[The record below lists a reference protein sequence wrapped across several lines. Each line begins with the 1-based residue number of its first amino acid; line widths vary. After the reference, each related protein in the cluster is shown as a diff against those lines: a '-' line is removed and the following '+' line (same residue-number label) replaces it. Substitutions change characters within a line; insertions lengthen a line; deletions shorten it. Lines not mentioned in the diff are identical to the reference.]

1 MDKKTIGA
9 FVLIGVVLLGWLYW
23 TSEQQK
29 KIQPV
34 TPPVTQTQT
43 DTTSKT
49 TTDTTKQ
56 TLTTQDTSKSQDTSK
71 AGSDSLSIQKYAS
84 EFGNMFSKYA
94 VDYDKDNNLT
104 GQKNIVIQND
114 LVIMEF
120 SNYGGTLVKYITK
133 QFNTWDGHPVQLV
146 DWKKGKELHI
156 LFTSKE
162 GKMIDTKDLVF
173 SSTYQPWDSINLNNN
188 AEFKLEYL
196 LNIDSAKTQQIKI
209 IYTFKKDSYEFD
221 VNYELVNSNFFISDA
236 KYQLVWGSS
245 LNLTE
250 GRSDVEASYEQAY
263 AYLGGELENI
273 DASEF
278 DKEAVGDYNGNTDFV
293 ASRNKYFGVFL
304 IPTSRKGDGAYLE
317 GINTHLKD
325 EGQRKEYSIA
335 VKMDIKNDKLNNDQF
350 IILLSPID
358 YNILKS
364 YNLDLQLVMTFPL
377 DFIVRPI
384 AQWFILPFF
393 NFLHTFIPNYGFVII
408 VFALVLKILLNPLTK
423 KQMDSM
429 KRLGQLSPKMS
440 AIREKYKDDPVK
452 MNEQIMKLYKEEKI
466 NPMGGCLPMLLQLPI
481 LYALFGVFNS
491 TIELRQ
497 QPFIL
502 WIHDLSTP
510 DVIFNLPFKIP
521 IFGID
526 QVAGLATL
534 MGITMFI
541 QQKMT
546 ITDPK
551 QKAMVYFMPILMTL
565 LFFSFPSGLNLY
577 YFTFNLLSIIQQ
589 WYETKIKAKKEGSV
603 EVVQDKKSKDTPS
616 AKRKSFRELRDEIV
630 AKKKK

>member
-29 KIQPV
+29 KVQPV

-43 DTTSKT
+43 DTVSNTVQDTASTKTTLKTNTKSDSLTSTDTSKT
-49 TTDTTKQ
+49 
-56 TLTTQDTSKSQDTSK
+56 S
-71 AGSDSLSIQKYAS
+71 SDSTNMQEYIT
-84 EFGNMFSKYA
+84 EFGNTFSKYT
-94 VDYDKDNNLT
+94 VDYDKDKNLT
-104 GQKNIVIQND
+104 GQKNIVVQND
-114 LVIMEF
+114 LAIMEF
-120 SNYGGTLVKYITK
+120 SNYGGAIVKYITK
-133 QFNTWDGHPVQLV
+133 KFNTYDGHPVQLV
-146 DWKKGKELHI
+146 DWKKGKELNI

-162 GKMIDTKDLVF
+162 GKMINTRDLVF
-173 SSTYQPWDSINLNNN
+173 GSTYQPWDSINLNNN
-188 AEFKLEYL
+188 AEYKLEYI

-221 VNYELVNSNFFISDA
+221 VNYELVNSSLFISDS

-250 GRSDVEASYEQAY
+250 GRSDVESSYEKAY

-273 DASEF
+273 DATDF
-278 DKEAVGDYNGNTDFV
+278 DKKTIGDFNGNTDYV

-317 GINTHLKD
+317 GIDTHLKD
-325 EGQRKEYSIA
+325 AGQRKEYSIG
-335 VKMDIKNDKLNNDQF
+335 VKMDIKNGKLNSDKF
-350 IILLSPID
+350 IILLTPID
-358 YNILKS
+358 YGILKG

-393 NFLHTFIPNYGFVII
+393 NFLHSFIPNYGFVII

-429 KRLGQLSPKMS
+429 KRLGQLSPKMT

-521 IFGID
+521 IFGIT

-603 EVVQDKKSKDTPS
+603 EVVQDKP
-616 AKRKSFRELRDEIV
+616 KRKSLKELTSEL
-630 AKKKK
+630 ASKKKK

>member
-29 KIQPV
+29 KVQPV
-34 TPPVTQTQT
+34 KPPVTQT
-43 DTTSKT
+43 DTTTKT
-49 TTDTTKQ
+49 SADTGSIKNIPVKDSVKTKDTTQ
-56 TLTTQDTSKSQDTSK
+56 K
-71 AGSDSLSIQKYAS
+71 AANDSLSIEKYSS
-84 EFGNMFSKYA
+84 EFGNAFYKHA
-94 VDYDKDNNLT
+94 VQYDKDNNIT

-120 SNYGGTLVKYITK
+120 SNYGGTLTKFITK
-133 QFNTWDGHPVQLV
+133 KFNTYDGHPVQLV

-156 LFTSKE
+156 IFTSKD

-173 SSTYQPWDSINLNNN
+173 SSAYQPWDSINLNDN
-188 AEFKLEYL
+188 AEYKLEYL

-221 VNYELVNSNFFISDA
+221 VNYELVNSIAYISDA

-250 GRSDVEASYEQAY
+250 GRSDVEASYEKAY
-263 AYLGGELENI
+263 AYLGGELEDI
-273 DASEF
+273 DATDFE
-278 DKEAVGDYNGNTDFV
+278 KETVGDYNGNTDYV

-325 EGQRKEYSIA
+325 AGQRKEYSIA
-335 VKMDIKNDKLNNDQF
+335 VKMDIKNDKVNNDKF

-364 YNLDLQLVMTFPL
+364 YNMELQLVQSFAL

-384 AQWFILPFF
+384 AQWVIMPLF
-393 NFLHTFIPNYGFVII
+393 NFLHTFIPNFGFVII
-408 VFALVLKILLNPLTK
+408 VFALILKIVLNPLTK

-429 KRLGQLSPKMS
+429 KRLGQLSPKMT

-526 QVAGLATL
+526 QVSGLATL

-551 QKAMVYFMPILMTL
+551 QKAMVYIMPIMLTL
-565 LFFSFPSGLNLY
+565 LFFSFPAGLNLY

-589 WYETKIKAKKEGSV
+589 WYETKLKAKKEGSV
-603 EVVQDKKSKDTPS
+603 EVIQDKP
-616 AKRKSFRELRDEIV
+616 KRKSFQEIKDELTS
-630 AKKKK
+630 KKKK

>member
-29 KIQPV
+29 KVQPV
-34 TPPVTQTQT
+34 TPPVTQT
-43 DTTSKT
+43 DTTTKTPVDTGSIKNIPVKDSVKTKDT
-49 TTDTTKQ
+49 TT
-56 TLTTQDTSKSQDTSK
+56 K
-71 AGSDSLSIQKYAS
+71 AANDSLSIEKYSS
-84 EFGNMFSKYA
+84 EFGNAFYKHA
-94 VDYDKDNNLT
+94 VQYDKDNNIT

-120 SNYGGTLVKYITK
+120 SNYGGTLTKFITK
-133 QFNTWDGHPVQLV
+133 QFKTWDGHPVQLV

-156 LFTSKE
+156 IFTSKD

-173 SSTYQPWDSINLNNN
+173 SSAYQPWDSINLNEN
-188 AEFKLEYL
+188 AEYKLEYL

-221 VNYELVNSNFFISDA
+221 VNYELVNSIAYISDA

-250 GRSDVEASYEQAY
+250 GRSDVEASYEKAY
-263 AYLGGELENI
+263 AYLGGELEDI
-273 DASEF
+273 DATDFE
-278 DKEAVGDYNGNTDFV
+278 KETVGDYNGNTDYV
-293 ASRNKYFGVFL
+293 ASRNKYFGIFL

-325 EGQRKEYSIA
+325 AGQRKEYSIA
-335 VKMDIKNDKLNNDQF
+335 VKMDIKNDKVNNDKF

-364 YNLDLQLVMTFPL
+364 YNMELQLVQSFAL

-384 AQWFILPFF
+384 AQWVIMPLF
-393 NFLHTFIPNYGFVII
+393 NFLHTFIPNFGFVII
-408 VFALVLKILLNPLTK
+408 VFALILKIVLNPLTK

-429 KRLGQLSPKMS
+429 KRLGQLSPKMT

-510 DVIFNLPFKIP
+510 DVIFHLPFKIP

-526 QVAGLATL
+526 QVSGLATL

-551 QKAMVYFMPILMTL
+551 QKAMVYIMPIMLTL
-565 LFFSFPSGLNLY
+565 LFFSFPAGLNLY

-589 WYETKIKAKKEGSV
+589 WYETKLKAKKEGSV
-603 EVVQDKKSKDTPS
+603 EVIQDKP
-616 AKRKSFRELRDEIV
+616 KRKSFQEIKDELTS
-630 AKKKK
+630 KKKK

>member
-29 KIQPV
+29 TVQPV

-43 DTTSKT
+43 DTVSNTVQDTASTKTTLKTNTKSDSLISTDTSKT
-49 TTDTTKQ
+49 
-56 TLTTQDTSKSQDTSK
+56 S
-71 AGSDSLSIQKYAS
+71 SDSTNMQEYIT
-84 EFGNMFSKYA
+84 EFGNTFSKYT
-94 VDYDKDNNLT
+94 VDYDKDKNLT
-104 GQKNIVIQND
+104 GQKNIVVQND
-114 LVIMEF
+114 LAIMEF
-120 SNYGGTLVKYITK
+120 SNYGGAIVKYITK
-133 QFNTWDGHPVQLV
+133 QFNTYDGHPVQLV
-146 DWKKGKELHI
+146 DWKKGKELNI

-162 GKMIDTKDLVF
+162 GKMINTRDLVF
-173 SSTYQPWDSINLNNN
+173 NSTYQPWDSINLNNN
-188 AEFKLEYL
+188 AEYKLEYI

-221 VNYELVNSNFFISDA
+221 VNYELVNSTAFISDS

-250 GRSDVEASYEQAY
+250 GRSDVEASYEKAY
-263 AYLGGELENI
+263 AYLGGELEDI
-273 DASEF
+273 DATDF
-278 DKEAVGDYNGNTDFV
+278 DKKAIGDFNGNTDYV

-317 GINTHLKD
+317 GIDTHLKD
-325 EGQRKEYSIA
+325 EGQRKEYSIG
-335 VKMDIKNDKLNNDQF
+335 VKMDIKNGKLNSDKF
-350 IILLSPID
+350 IILLTPID
-358 YNILKS
+358 YNILKG

-393 NFLHTFIPNYGFVII
+393 TFLHSFIPNYGFVII

-429 KRLGQLSPKMS
+429 KRLGQLSPKMT

-521 IFGID
+521 IFGIT

-603 EVVQDKKSKDTPS
+603 EVVQDKP
-616 AKRKSFRELRDEIV
+616 KRKSLKELTSELSS
-630 AKKKK
+630 KKKK

>member
-29 KIQPV
+29 KAPPV
-34 TPPVTQTQT
+34 TPPVTQTQIDTVSNTAQDTSSTKTILKSDTLKST
-43 DTTSKT
+43 DTSKT
-49 TTDTTKQ
+49 S
-56 TLTTQDTSKSQDTSK
+56 L
-71 AGSDSLSIQKYAS
+71 DSANMQKYIT
-84 EFGNMFSKYA
+84 EFGNTFSKYT

-104 GQKNIVIQND
+104 GQKNIVVQND
-114 LVIMEF
+114 LAIMEF
-120 SNYGGTLVKYITK
+120 SNYSGGIVKYITK
-133 QFNTWDGHPVQLV
+133 QYNTYDGHPLQLV
-146 DWKKGKELHI
+146 DWKKGKELNI

-162 GKMIDTKDLVF
+162 GKMINTRDLVF
-173 SSTYQPWDSINLNNN
+173 SSTYQPWDTINLNNN
-188 AEFKLEYL
+188 AEYKLEYI

-221 VNYELVNSNFFISDA
+221 VNYELVNSTAFISDS

-250 GRSDVEASYEQAY
+250 GRSDVEASYEKAY
-263 AYLGGELENI
+263 AYLGGELEDI
-273 DASEF
+273 DATDF
-278 DKEAVGDYNGNTDFV
+278 DKKAIGDFNGNTDYV
-293 ASRNKYFGVFL
+293 ASRNKYFGIFL
-304 IPTSRKGDGAYLE
+304 IPASRKGDGAYLE

-325 EGQRKEYSIA
+325 EGQRKEYSIG
-335 VKMDIKNDKLNNDQF
+335 VKMDIKNGKLNNDKF

-393 NFLHTFIPNYGFVII
+393 TFLHTFIPNYGFVII

-429 KRLGQLSPKMS
+429 KRLGQLSPKMT

-521 IFGID
+521 IFGIT

-603 EVVQDKKSKDTPS
+603 EVVQDKP
-616 AKRKSFRELRDEIV
+616 KRKSFKELKNELTS
-630 AKKKK
+630 KKK

>member
-29 KIQPV
+29 KVQPV
-34 TPPVTQTQT
+34 KPPVTQT
-43 DTTSKT
+43 DTTANTSNDTSSTKNIPVKDSVKAKDT
-49 TTDTTKQ
+49 TT
-56 TLTTQDTSKSQDTSK
+56 K
-71 AGSDSLSIQKYAS
+71 AASDSLSIQKYSS
-84 EFGNMFSKYA
+84 EFGNTFYKFA
-94 VDYDKDNNLT
+94 IDYDKDNNIS

-114 LVIMEF
+114 LAIMEF
-120 SNYGGTLVKYITK
+120 SNYGGTLVKYTMK
-133 QFNTWDGHPVQLV
+133 QFKTYDGHPVQLV
-146 DWKKGKELHI
+146 DWKKGKDLHI
-156 LFTSKE
+156 IFTSKD
-162 GKMIDTKDLVF
+162 GKMIDTKDMVF
-173 SSTYQPWDSINLNNN
+173 SSAYQPWDSISLNDN

-209 IYTFKKDSYEFD
+209 LYTFKKDSYEFD
-221 VNYELVNSNFFISDA
+221 VNYELVNSIAYISDA

-250 GRSDVEASYEQAY
+250 GRSDVELSFEQAY
-263 AYLGGELENI
+263 AYLGGELESI
-273 DASEF
+273 DATDFE
-278 DKEAVGDYNGNTDFV
+278 KETIGDYNGNTDYV

-335 VKMDIKNDKLNNDQF
+335 VKMDIKNDKVNNDKF

-364 YNLDLQLVMTFPL
+364 YNLDLQLVQSFAL

-384 AQWFILPFF
+384 AQWVILPLFT
-393 NFLHTFIPNYGFVII
+393 FLHTFIPNYGFVII
-408 VFALVLKILLNPLTK
+408 VFALILKIVLNPLTK

-429 KRLGQLSPKMS
+429 KRLGSLSPKMT

-521 IFGID
+521 IFGIS

-551 QKAMVYFMPILMTL
+551 QKAMVYIMPIMLTL

-589 WYETKIKAKKEGSV
+589 WYETKLKAKKEGSV
-603 EVVQDKKSKDTPS
+603 EVVQDKP
-616 AKRKSFRELRDEIV
+616 KRKSFQEIKDQLTS
-630 AKKKK
+630 KKK